1 MTLKFAEK
9 NNGGIELHLSFEER
23 KLVYNAL
30 RHYSVYSDS
39 KASMV
44 TVVPKV
50 CELMNILYVPEEF
63 MKGVD

>member
-9 NNGGIELHLSFEER
+9 NNGGIELHLSLEER

-39 KASMV
+39 KASML
-44 TVVPKV
+44 TVVPKI
-50 CELMNILYVPEEF
+50 CEMMNVLYISEV
-63 MKGVD
+63 